1 MKTMQINITDDL
13 LECIKDPFKKEEDL
27 ILEYMVLELY
37 REGKISS
44 GKASRFLN
52 MDRSEF
58 IKFASDKG
66 IPFLR
71 ISKEELSDELKELE
85 RL

>member
-27 ILEYMVLELY
+27 ILEYMILELY

-52 MDRSEF
+52 MDRAEF
-58 IKFASDKG
+58 IKFAGDKG

-71 ISKEELSDELKELE
+71 ISKEELSDELKELN